1 MADHTTS
8 NDITGDRLHSGAS
21 NEAYNDGHER
31 IFGKK
36 ERKQWVPPPLPIS
49 AIPELQEAVKKG
61 LDDGT
66 LVPE

>member
-1 MADHTTS
+1 MDLTTT
-8 NDITGDRLHSGAS
+8 NDVTGDRLATKPATDAFK
-21 NEAYNDGHER
+21 EGHER

-49 AIPELQEAVKKG
+49 AFPDLQEAVKQG
-61 LDDGT
+61 LEDGT